1 MEEAALAILGD
12 LVDTPIDRTY
22 LLLQAY
28 SQSPLN
34 PAFFNIDHPILYG
47 LLKIN
52 SFYQDEDLLQVLRD
66 LIWKVGE
73 YATRRRERRLSA
85 AENYR
90 RK

>member
-52 SFYQDEDLLQVLRD
+52 SSYSDDDLLHIIHD

-73 YATRRRERRLSA
+73 YAQIRRTQRRA
-85 AENYR
+85 AEVR
-90 RK
+90 R